1 LLFNSSGYKN
11 YIWILGGYPGKTP
24 FSFQKKRSS
33 SSDSLNMKT
42 KQGYCLIAYP
52 QNKLTISDHYIK
64 TQLLAYVLLNQ
75 N

>member
-1 LLFNSSGYKN
+1 
-11 YIWILGGYPGKTP
+11 
-24 FSFQKKRSS
+24 
-33 SSDSLNMKT
+33 MKT